1 MVVADLAAYDSFLF
15 RTLLAM
21 PMVKDIRS
29 NFAIRTVKADG
40 ALPVRTR
47 GQP

>member
-1 MVVADLAAYDSFLF
+1 MADLAAYDGFLS

-21 PMVKDIRS
+21 PMVRNIRS

-40 ALPVRTR
+40 PVPVPA
-47 GQP
+47 G